1 MSVSYGPVARFRR
14 WCSSQYLRIS
24 PLHWEFPLP
33 LPYSSHLSFHCLY
46 EVKPRAL
53 TADLNNH
60 LRTLYA
66 Q

>member
-33 LPYSSHLSFHCLY
+33 LPYSSLTVSTAVTKLSL
-46 EVKPRAL
+46 AL
-53 TADLNNH
+53 
-60 LRTLYA
+60 
-66 Q
+66 